1 MEHFRI
7 GRLHRGH
14 LVKLPT
20 IMVVKSK
27 DHINEMIYLQRA
39 LVKEYEIKNIS
50 TFNLV
55 LFLLISSISLNFS
68 VTDLGLNSCSNLLIA
83 CLLVSY

>member
-14 LVKLPT
+14 LVKLT
-20 IMVVKSK
+20 SIIVVKTK
-27 DHINEMIYLQRA
+27 AHINEMIYLQRG

-50 TFNLV
+50 EGFPGGAV
-55 LFLLISSISLNFS
+55 VGSLPANAGDTGS
-68 VTDLGLNSCSNLLIA
+68 RPGLGGSHMPRSN
-83 CLLVSY
+83 

>member
-20 IMVVKSK
+20 IIVVKTK
-27 DHINEMIYLQRA
+27 AHINEMIYLQRG

-50 TFNLV
+50 E
-55 LFLLISSISLNFS
+55 LLI
-68 VTDLGLNSCSNLLIA
+68 
-83 CLLVSY
+83 